1 MRYCF
6 DIDGTICTWVKGRD
20 YHKAKPMKARIQKVN
35 ELYDAGNHITYFTA
49 RAMGRF
55 SDLPHKY
62 AQKEASLALRDLT
75 EEQLAK
81 WGCKYHRLLMGKP
94 HADIFVDDKGRD
106 SEQYF
111 FNVREELPSAVDD
124 AANVMSKYEVFD
136 GTLAEDCDD
145 FISRRSV
152 N

>member
-6 DIDGTICTWVKGRD
+6 DIDGTICTWVKGRNYED
-20 YHKAKPMKARIQKVN
+20 AKPMKHRIKKVN
-35 ELYDAGNHITYFTA
+35 DLYDAGNHITYFTA

-75 EEQLAK
+75 EEQLAE

-111 FNVREELPSAVDD
+111 FDVREEYA
-124 AANVMSKYEVFD
+124 KVFD

-145 FISRRSV
+145 FISRRST

>member
-20 YHKAKPMKARIQKVN
+20 YHKAKPMRARIKKVN
-35 ELYDAGNHITYFTA
+35 ELYDEGNHITYFTA

-75 EEQLAK
+75 EEQLAE

-124 AANVMSKYEVFD
+124 AANVMSKYKVFD
-136 GTLAEDCDD
+136 GTLAEDSDD
-145 FISRRSV
+145 FVSRRST

>member
-6 DIDGTICTWVKGRD
+6 DIDGTICTWVKGRNYGD
-20 YHKAKPMKARIQKVN
+20 AKPMKQRIAKVN
-35 ELYDAGNHITYFTA
+35 SLFDAGNHITYFTA

-55 SDLPHKY
+55 SDLPHEF
-62 AQKEASLALRDLT
+62 AMKEAGLALRDFT
-75 EEQLAK
+75 EQQLET

-106 SEQYF
+106 SEEYF
-111 FNVREELPSAVDD
+111 FNAREEY
-124 AANVMSKYEVFD
+124 SKVFY

-145 FISRRSV
+145 FISRRST

>member
-20 YHKAKPMKARIQKVN
+20 YHKAKPMKARIKKVN
-35 ELYDAGNHITYFTA
+35 ELYDEGNHITYFTA

-75 EEQLAK
+75 EEQLAE

-136 GTLAEDCDD
+136 GTLAEDSDD
-145 FISRRSV
+145 FVSRRST

>member
-6 DIDGTICTWVKGRD
+6 DIDGTICTWTKGRD
-20 YHKAKPMKARIQKVN
+20 YHKAEPMKHRIAKVN
-35 ELYDAGNHITYFTA
+35 SLYDAGNHITYFTA

-55 SDLPHKY
+55 SELPHKY

-75 EEQLAK
+75 EEQLAE

-106 SEQYF
+106 SEEYF
-111 FNVREELPSAVDD
+111 LDVREELPSAVDD

-145 FISRRSV
+145 SVSRRST

>member
-1 MRYCF
+1 
-6 DIDGTICTWVKGRD
+6 
-20 YHKAKPMKARIQKVN
+20 
-35 ELYDAGNHITYFTA
+35 
-49 RAMGRF
+49 MGRF
-55 SDLPHKY
+55 SELPHKY

-75 EEQLAK
+75 EEQLAE

-111 FNVREELPSAVDD
+111 FDVREEY
-124 AANVMSKYEVFD
+124 KVFD

-145 FISRRSV
+145 SVSRRSV